1 MRGGEVSFE
10 WGPAVAS
17 FDLLLDAAGPEIFRA
32 NAFRVT
38 GLPVDA
44 TARDISRQADKLRM
58 IQKFGGGMRHLKMM
72 ENLGG
77 GIRQSGWLLPLDPPA
92 EDDAMRDSLQRL
104 RDPER
109 RFIDEFFWF
118 WPQSAG
124 HSEDDQALTILGR
137 GDIKAAADM
146 WTRQAAQNAD
156 DNISA
161 HNLAVLSHALALD
174 MELLAQTG
182 PLPDH
187 QKTELVSR
195 WEEAFKRWKAVLE
208 QDGFWN
214 RVTARIQELAD
225 PRLTAET
232 TRRMRKSLTLA
243 LVLINAQLAV
253 RAAERG
259 DAGEVNRQLR
269 LMRGSG
275 FGQSVYDKA
284 VRRVSEPIR
293 ERIYN
298 LCKMAEREAEADPDS
313 ADQVALRLLD
323 HTQSMLAAMDCLVTE
338 GNPTRDGAHDEVALR
353 VLGCLISFA
362 NQTGNWKVA
371 LDILQKALPIAAR
384 ETARAKIEE
393 NIKILK
399 NNLWT

>member
-1 MRGGEVSFE
+1 MSSNEGSFE
-10 WGPAVAS
+10 WGPAVAG

-32 NAFRVT
+32 NAFRVS

-44 TARDISRQADKLRM
+44 TARDISRQADMLRM
-58 IQKFGGGMRHLKMM
+58 IQKFGGGMRHVKMM

-77 GIRQSGWLLPLDPPA
+77 GIKESGWLLPLDPPA
-92 EDDAMRDSLQRL
+92 GDDAIRDSLQRL

-124 HSEDDQALTILGR
+124 HREDDEALTMLGR
-137 GDIKAAADM
+137 GDVQAAAGI
-146 WTRQAAQNAD
+146 WTRRAMQASD
-156 DNISA
+156 DNVST
-161 HNLAVLSHALALD
+161 HNLAVLSHAIALD
-174 MELLAQTG
+174 MELSAQTG
-182 PLPDH
+182 LLSDQ
-187 QKTELVSR
+187 QKKELESR
-195 WEEAFKRWKAVLE
+195 WEQSFKRWKAVLE

-214 RVTARIQELAD
+214 RVTVRIQRLDD
-225 PRLTAET
+225 PRLTPET
-232 TRRMRKSLTLA
+232 ARRMRKSLTLA
-243 LVLINAQLAV
+243 LLLINAQLAV
-253 RAAERG
+253 HAAERR
-259 DAGEVNRQLR
+259 DAEEVKRQLR

-284 VRRVSEPIR
+284 VRRVSEPLR

-298 LCKMAEREAEADPDS
+298 LCKTAEGEAEADPDS
-313 ADQVALRLLD
+313 ADQIARRLLD
-323 HTQSMLAAMDCLVTE
+323 HARAMLLALDCLVTE

-353 VLGCLISFA
+353 VLGSLITFA
-362 NQTGNWKVA
+362 NHTGNWKVS
-371 LDILQKALPIAAR
+371 LDILQEALPVASR
-384 ETARAKIEE
+384 EAARAKIEE